1 MSLLGGHAASLA
13 SYVFIAERFCPSYL
27 VVVAPAVVKGG
38 CTPRS
43 PSCFQTLK
51 AEGPLWCQVL
61 FGEHVASGV
70 PPSSPEDPL
79 CLCWWSLYSITHVL
93 ACLKNEQF
101 LLIYLFFWNEQD
113 IDVNRHILSSFNG
126 PDTLLGESHVSC
138 PQKAHK
144 IVRRYFIGLY
154 TNKHNK
160 G

>member
-1 MSLLGGHAASLA
+1 MAS
-13 SYVFIAERFCPSYL
+13 
-27 VVVAPAVVKGG
+27 AVVKGG
-38 CTPRS
+38 CTTQS
-43 PSCFQTLK
+43 PSCSQTPK
-51 AEGPLWCQVL
+51 AEGTLRCQVL
-61 FGEHVASGV
+61 FGEHVASGI

-79 CLCWWSLYSITHVL
+79 CLCWWSLYSTTHVL
-93 ACLKNEQF
+93 SCLKNEQF
-101 LLIYLFFWNEQD
+101 LLFFFGNEQG

-154 TNKHNK
+154 TNKHDK